1 MSDTTPTQGAPS
13 TDPTPAASAEPAGPE
28 ASATSPAAELA
39 REAPRSVKLPTR
51 GDRPD
56 PARGAREAEA
66 AAKEAAKA
74 EKPAE
79 AKPPAKGKAEAPAK
93 GKDAE
98 EGKELEAA
106 AAAGEAGKGAEIADS
121 AEFEIE
127 GEKVTLQDLKEGY
140 RQIQQAAAKFQ
151 EAKQLQDQARRA
163 LTAIIEPGKDG
174 GPAKVSV
181 DGLLDLL
188 TRANRGNRDAAY
200 QELVEASC
208 KVVSQHLEW
217 EEMSP
222 EAKEG
227 QRAKWE
233 LRETKRRLE
242 EHERRIA
249 EERRSARSAKLM
261 EENYGKIK
269 AAAKAAGLPEKESLY
284 SKVADVLV
292 KAIESGFPI
301 THEKAA
307 QAVKKEYDRL
317 RTEFF
322 SAAEPDE
329 IPAEL
334 VEKIRKRDLE
344 QVKDRKY
351 EHLGA
356 KTPNEAEPR
365 GRMVRLPTRMRT

>member
-1 MSDTTPTQGAPS
+1 MSDPTPTQGTPS
-13 TDPTPAASAEPAGPE
+13 TDSTPAASAEPTGPE

-98 EGKELEAA
+98 QGKELEAA
-106 AAAGEAGKGAEIADS
+106 AGEAGQQTEIPDT

-140 RQIQQAAAKFQ
+140 QQIQQAATKFQ
-151 EAKQLQDQARRA
+151 EAKQLQEQARRA
-163 LTAIIEPGKDG
+163 LTAIIAPGKDG

-188 TRANRGNRDAAY
+188 TRANRGNREAAY

-261 EENYGKIK
+261 DENYGKIK

-365 GRMVRLPTRMRT
+365 GRMVRLPTRART